1 IVRQCRLTRI
11 SLREATVYQDVPRG
25 HLKTRDHL
33 RHARD
38 AVYKSPSSTTYDA
51 SQDPARPPL
60 LAHPMA
66 ITEYKYL
73 TAEQR
78 AHFLQHGWVRI
89 EHGVPPENVARF
101 LENVWVRLGY
111 DPDDKST
118 WQKEKIH
125 MPRHR
130 EVPTPEFMPKAWGAI
145 CELLGGE
152 DRIDRTLFESCGDS
166 LIVNLGKDEYRDLD
180 IHPKDLGNWHIDG
193 DWFTHFLDSGDQAL
207 ELLVLYNDIAP
218 KAGATWIAPDGLKN
232 IVDFLYEHREG
243 VNEMPQDPD
252 GSRSICSIQTC
263 QDFVELTGKAGDV
276 ILMHPF
282 MPHSAS
288 KNQLRIPRF
297 ITNPP
302 VTLKEP
308 LNLNRENPADYVR
321 SDSSIDIFHYAADVS
336 LESLVEQKILDT
348 LGVSQL
354 EEWHITG
361 ERRRFVPRTRAGKDA
376 LIREEIDRL
385 KAHAMRTGG
394 TVDSMHINGPVPYA
408 VVVG

>member
-1 IVRQCRLTRI
+1 
-11 SLREATVYQDVPRG
+11 
-25 HLKTRDHL
+25 
-33 RHARD
+33 
-38 AVYKSPSSTTYDA
+38 
-51 SQDPARPPL
+51 
-60 LAHPMA
+60 MA

-78 AHFLQHGWVRI
+78 AHFLQRGWVRI
-89 EHGVPPENVARF
+89 ENGVPPENVARF

-111 DPDDKST
+111 DPDEKTT
-118 WQKEKIH
+118 WEKEKIH

-152 DRIDRTLFESCGDS
+152 DRIDKTLFESCGDS
-166 LIVNLGKDEYRDLD
+166 LIVNLGKDEYRDVSWLPGGTFAGFSD
-180 IHPKDLGNWHIDG
+180 NRRCSSISHPKDLGNWHIFMTILSVFENSDG

-207 ELLVLYNDIAP
+207 ELLVLYNDIVP

-232 IVDFLYEHREG
+232 VVDFLYEHREG

-263 QDFVELTGKAGDV
+263 QDFIELIGKAGDV

-302 VTLKEP
+302 VTLKGP
-308 LNLNRENPADYVR
+308 LNLNRENPVDYVR
-321 SDSSIDIFHYAADVS
+321 SDRSIDTFFCAADVS

-348 LGVSQL
+348 LGVSRL

-361 ERRRFVPRTRAGKDA
+361 ERRRFAPQTRAGKDA
-376 LIREEIDRL
+376 LIREEVERL
-385 KAHAMRTGG
+385 KAHAIRTGG

-408 VVVG
+408 VVVR